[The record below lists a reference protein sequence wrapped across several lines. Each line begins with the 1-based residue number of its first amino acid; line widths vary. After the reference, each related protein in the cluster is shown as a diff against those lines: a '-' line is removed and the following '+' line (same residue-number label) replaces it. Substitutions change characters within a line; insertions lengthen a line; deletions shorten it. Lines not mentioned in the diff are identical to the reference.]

1 MVCLCW
7 SWVSIHNLCI
17 LYLAVNWGF
26 FFFFFWFGFILAD
39 LKKASSSNAAK
50 SNLPKSGL
58 RPPGYSRLPAAKLAA
73 FGFVR
78 SSSVSSVSSTQ
89 SADSAQPEP
98 SRLAN
103 RKWGGWAGGR
113 CCCSQTGLT
122 SRAWIST
129 CTQDCNFCVHKVRIW
144 VDYPTL
150 PWLGL

>member
-39 LKKASSSNAAK
+39 LKKTSSSNAAK

-89 SADSAQPEP
+89 SADSTQPEP

-103 RKWGGWAGGR
+103 RKWSRGVGGR
-113 CCCSQTGLT
+113 RCRSQTGLT
-122 SRAWIST
+122 SRKRIST

-144 VDYPTL
+144 VDYLTL
-150 PWLGL
+150 PCLGL

>member
-7 SWVSIHNLCI
+7 SWVSIHDLCI
-17 LYLAVNWGF
+17 LYIAVNWGV

-50 SNLPKSGL
+50 PNLPKSGL

-89 SADSAQPEP
+89 SADSAQPE
-98 SRLAN
+98 SGRLAN
-103 RKWGGWAGGR
+103 RKWCGWAGGQ

-122 SRAWIST
+122 SREWIST
-129 CTQDCNFCVHKVRIW
+129 CAWDCNFCVHKVTIR
-144 VDYPTL
+144 VDYLTL

>member
-7 SWVSIHNLCI
+7 IWVSIHNLCI

-26 FFFFFWFGFILAD
+26 FFSSWFGFILAD

-103 RKWGGWAGGR
+103 RKWGGRAGGQATLLF
-113 CCCSQTGLT
+113 QTGLT
-122 SRAWIST
+122 SREWIST
-129 CTQDCNFCVHKVRIW
+129 CTRDCNFCVHKVRIS
-144 VDYPTL
+144 VDYLTL
-150 PWLGL
+150 PCLGL